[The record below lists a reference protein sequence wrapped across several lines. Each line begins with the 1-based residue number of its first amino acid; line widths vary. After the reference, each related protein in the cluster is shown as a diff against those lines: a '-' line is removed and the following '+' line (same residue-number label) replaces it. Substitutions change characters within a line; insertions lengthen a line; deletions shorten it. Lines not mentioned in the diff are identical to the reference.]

1 MDLTALNPMQ
11 RKAAETLEGP
21 VLILAGAGSGKTR
34 TLTYRIANL
43 IDHGVKPWHILALTF
58 TNKAAREMRER
69 VEKLVGADAQ
79 DMWLGTFHSICVRI
93 LRRDIEKLGYQRSF
107 TIYDDDDQLR
117 VIKDGLKALNL
128 DENRISPKEIRN
140 KISDAKNKMLTPDEW
155 FRESPRDYQSQQLH
169 DVFSYYEERLRAA
182 NALDFDDLLLRTLQL
197 FVDHPP
203 VLDYYRSRFQYVHVD
218 EYQDTNAAQYTFVR
232 LLTQESRN
240 LCVVGDDDQSIYGW
254 RG

>member
-1 MDLTALNPMQ
+1 MMDLTALNPMQ

-43 IDHGVKPWHILALTF
+43 IDHGVQPWHILALTF
-58 TNKAAREMRER
+58 TNNAAREMRER

-79 DMWLGTFHSICVRI
+79 EMWLGTFHSICVRI

-155 FRESPRDYQSQQLH
+155 FRDSARDYQCQQIH
-169 DVFSYYEERLRAA
+169 DVFS
-182 NALDFDDLLLRTLQL
+182 
-197 FVDHPP
+197 
-203 VLDYYRSRFQYVHVD
+203 S
-218 EYQDTNAAQYTFVR
+218 
-232 LLTQESRN
+232 
-240 LCVVGDDDQSIYGW
+240 
-254 RG
+254 